1 VARTSCPVGHPV
13 RKWWHHC
20 PTCDRSLTWGDTSG
34 RIGGECEE
42 CGWAISPL
50 FGYCPWCAT
59 EQEEGGER
67 PVREARGFTLDTPC
81 DWKCGGRVQY
91 PMPHCP
97 TCARHQYWREDRRF
111 EGTCPHCDRG
121 VDDAMPWCPWC
132 GSDAS
137 GQDLMQR
144 ALRRTRRLL
153 LVSRIRP
160 WDYKVLLRPGV
171 SGVDPKYPNIVEI
184 EQRYVTGRRQDE
196 IPWRMLTG
204 LITHELGHSFLF
216 RHWRWAKSPEF
227 RRAFGD
233 VTKAYRV
240 RDDGWVD
247 FQRRRVAI
255 APTDHVSG
263 YATQHPQEDF
273 AETFRFFVTRHGR
286 LRDLFAELG
295 RKRKGV
301 VVYQKFLV
309 LQEYV
314 NGLRRRSRG

>member
-1 VARTSCPVGHPV
+1 VVRAIGAVGHPV

-42 CGWAISPL
+42 CGWAVSPL
-50 FGYCPWCAT
+50 FGYCPWCAA

-111 EGTCPHCDRG
+111 EGSCPHCDRG
-121 VDDAMPWCPWC
+121 VDDAMHWCPWC

-160 WDYKVLLRPGV
+160 WDYRVLLRPGV

-227 RRAFGD
+227 RQAFGD

-263 YATQHPQEDF
+263 YATEHPQEDF

-314 NGLRRRSRG
+314 SGLRRRSR

>member
-1 VARTSCPVGHPV
+1 MGRTTCAIGHPV
-13 RKWWHHC
+13 RKWWRHC
-20 PTCDRSLTWGDTSG
+20 PACDRSLTWGDTSG

-50 FGYCPWCAT
+50 FGYCPWCAA
-59 EQEEGGER
+59 EQEEGGDR

-97 TCARHQYWREDRRF
+97 SCGRHQYWNEDRRF

-121 VDDAMPWCPWC
+121 VDDAMQWCPWC

-255 APTDHVSG
+255 APTDHVSA
-263 YATQHPQEDF
+263 YATEHPQEDF

-314 NGLRRRSRG
+314 SGLRRRSRG

>member
-1 VARTSCPVGHPV
+1 
-13 RKWWHHC
+13 
-20 PTCDRSLTWGDTSG
+20 LTWGDTSG

-42 CGWAISPL
+42 CGWAVSPQ
-50 FGYCPWCAT
+50 FGYCPWCAA
-59 EQEEGGER
+59 EQEEGGDR

-97 TCARHQYWREDRRF
+97 TCSRHQFWREDRRF

-121 VDDAMPWCPWC
+121 VDDAMQWCPWC
-132 GSDAS
+132 GGDAT

-216 RHWRWAKSPEF
+216 RHWRWAKSPGF
-227 RRAFGD
+227 RRVFGD

-255 APTDHVSG
+255 APTDHVSA
-263 YATQHPQEDF
+263 YATEHPQEDF

-314 NGLRRRSRG
+314 AGLRKRSR

>member
-1 VARTSCPVGHPV
+1 MGSRTCAIGHPV
-13 RKWWHHC
+13 RKWWRHC
-20 PTCDRSLTWGDTSG
+20 PACDRSLTWGDTSG

-50 FGYCPWCAT
+50 FGHCPWCAA
-59 EQEEGGER
+59 EQEEGGDR

-97 TCARHQYWREDRRF
+97 TCGRHQYWREDRRF

-121 VDDAMPWCPWC
+121 VDDAMQWCPWC
-132 GSDAS
+132 GNDAT

-255 APTDHVSG
+255 APTDHVSA
-263 YATQHPQEDF
+263 YATEHPQEDF

-314 NGLRRRSRG
+314 SGLRRRSR

>member
-1 VARTSCPVGHPV
+1 VGRTSCAVGHPV
-13 RKWWHHC
+13 KRWWRHC
-20 PTCDRSLTWGDTSG
+20 PTCDRELTWGDTSG

-50 FGYCPWCAT
+50 FGHCPWCAA
-59 EQEEGGER
+59 EQDEGADR

-91 PMPHCP
+91 PMSHCP
-97 TCARHQYWREDRRF
+97 TCGRHQYWREDRRF

-121 VDDAMPWCPWC
+121 VDDAMQWCPWC

-247 FQRRRVAI
+247 FQRQRVAI
-255 APTDHVSG
+255 APTDHVSA
-263 YATQHPQEDF
+263 YATEHPQEDF
-273 AETFRFFVTRHGR
+273 AETFRFFVTRHGQ

-314 NGLRRRSRG
+314 KGLRMRSR

>member
-1 VARTSCPVGHPV
+1 MGRATCAVGHPV

-42 CGWAISPL
+42 CGWAVSPL
-50 FGYCPWCAT
+50 FGHCPWCAA

-111 EGTCPHCDRG
+111 EGSCPHCDRG
-121 VDDAMPWCPWC
+121 VDDAMHWCPWC

-160 WDYKVLLRPGV
+160 WDYRVLLRPGV

-227 RRAFGD
+227 RQAFGD

-263 YATQHPQEDF
+263 YATEHPQEDF

-314 NGLRRRSRG
+314 NGLRRRSR